1 MNSRKFCFALAVVLI
16 LGGFAAT
23 VAESQMVKRYEKG
36 EITFKQS
43 GKSYQFKLEHG
54 EMESKDVLELLYRGK
69 GEKKLDILSFKIV
82 IKGFHG
88 AGKYGKANI
97 EELNLIMPQET
108 SFFIEFESDCTINIT
123 RADAKGLEGTA
134 TCTKLSNG
142 KGGTAPPLTDVK
154 FTALP

>member
-1 MNSRKFCFALAVVLI
+1 MNSKKVCVLLGVVLFFS
-16 LGGFAAT
+16 GFATT
-23 VAESQMVKRYEKG
+23 VAQSQMVKRYEKG

-43 GKSYQFKLEHG
+43 GKSYQFKLDHG
-54 EMESKDVLELLYRGK
+54 EMESKDVLELSYKGK
-69 GEKKLDILSFKIV
+69 GEKKFDVLIFKIV
-82 IKGFHG
+82 IKGFRG

-97 EELNLIMPQET
+97 EELNIIMPQET

-123 RADAKGLEGTA
+123 RADAKGLEGIA

-154 FTALP
+154 FTAVP